1 MHKKNVF
8 ATFLPALLLVKIK
21 KLYNAG
27 IVFTM
32 KMNSDDKF
40 NVVAA
45 YKISELVYISDLKN
59 LIGVDLSAW
68 TAAFASSLLSDPPR
82 VFNSRAPTLNMGRPG
97 ISSASSAIIT
107 TVRIYV
113 SAAAKALPTT
123 PARER

>member
-40 NVVAA
+40 NVVVA
-45 YKISELVYISDLKN
+45 YKISELVYISD
-59 LIGVDLSAW
+59 
-68 TAAFASSLLSDPPR
+68 F
-82 VFNSRAPTLNMGRPG
+82 
-97 ISSASSAIIT
+97 
-107 TVRIYV
+107 
-113 SAAAKALPTT
+113 
-123 PARER
+123 